1 MTELSIKLKE
11 AMADVKG
18 INGVNEKAGRWD
30 FLLNNRRK
38 LGSRVIKIEEIF
50 ISLLLHDNKTVITP
64 EFTLC

>member
-11 AMADVKG
+11 ALADVKG